1 MNDPFCSSDPYVRI
15 DLNTVNGDQTI
26 DSALTKTRKK
36 TLNPVWNEE
45 FIFRVKPSEHK
56 LVFQVFDMNRLTRD
70 DFLGMVELSLLNLP
84 RESDGCVIH
93 NKKYILRPRSAR
105 SKVEGF
111 LELYHAYLRLS
122 DHETNLF
129 CCIFSARSKVKGFL
143 ELYHAYLRLSDHE
156 TNLFCCIF
164 SARSKVKGFL
174 ELYHAYLRFS
184 DHETNLFC
192 CIFSARSKV
201 KGFLEL
207 YHAYLRLS
215 DHETDLFCCIF
226 SARSKVKGFLELYHA
241 YLRLSDH
248 ETNLFCCIFSARSK
262 VKGFLEL
269 YHAYLRLSDH
279 ETNLFCCIFSA
290 RSKVKGFLELYHA
303 YLRLSD
309 HETDLFCC
317 IFSAR
322 SKVKGFLDAR
332 SKVKGF
338 LELYHAYLRLSDHET
353 NLFCCIFSARSKVKG
368 FLELYHAYLRLSD
381 HETNLFC
388 CIFSARSKVK
398 GFLELY
404 HAYLRLSDHE
414 TNLFC
419 CIFSARSK
427 VKGFLELYHAYL
439 RLSDHETNLFCC
451 IFSARSKVKGFL
463 ELYHAYLRLSD
474 HETNLFCCIFSA
486 RSKVK
491 GFLELYH
498 AYLRL
503 SDHETNL
510 EVSRHRES
518 ADPDS
523 WIIVDAST
531 ESIVETPAQPLFIGG
546 VEQQGALPPGW
557 EERTD
562 ANGRTYYV
570 NHIARCTQWERPTVH
585 HTMSSNNSAV
595 DFAASEFQ
603 RRFHIS
609 ADDQEPRLRD
619 SSLNSSSSIDTADSG
634 GGGGGGTPT
643 SSVTSS
649 ATDNNNT
656 TTSTRDESTNVATVP
671 EEQVPSVPL
680 DSEGRASPMPNA
692 KVPGTTGTDAQR
704 KSVASEDELGAL
716 PEGWEE
722 RVHTDGRIFF
732 IDHNTRTTQWEDPRL
747 SNPQIAGPAIPYSRD
762 YKRKY
767 EYLKSQLRK
776 PFEMKIR
783 RNNILEDS
791 YRIVS
796 SVNRVEHLK
805 TKLWI
810 EFEGEVGLDYGGLA
824 REWFFLL
831 SKEMFNPYYGL
842 FEYSAMDNY
851 TLQINPMSGL
861 CNEEHLS
868 YFKFIGRIA
877 GMAVY
882 HGKLLDAFFIRPF
895 YKMMLSKDIDLK
907 DMESVDSEYY
917 NSLLWIKENDPSSLD
932 LTFALDEDSLGHTSV
947 RELKPDG
954 ASIPLTEENKDEYI
968 RLVIEWRFVSRVE
981 EQMKAFLEGFNAL
994 VPLNLIKIF
1003 DEHELELLMCGIQ
1016 HIDVKDWKQNTLYK
1030 GDYHANHIVVV
1041 LSFSNEMRS
1050 RLLQFVTG
1058 TSRVP
1063 MNGFKELYGSNGP
1076 QMFTIE
1082 KWGSPENFPRAH
1094 TCFNRLDLPPY
1105 ETYLQLRDKLVKA
1118 IEGSQGFAGVD

>member
-1 MNDPFCSSDPYVRI
+1 MLQPQSYGYIPVHTEDGLPEEPTEQIRLRIIAGHSLAKKDIFGASDPYVRI

-93 NKKYILRPRSAR
+93 NKKYILRPR
-105 SKVEGF
+105 
-111 LELYHAYLRLS
+111 
-122 DHETNLF
+122 
-129 CCIFSARSKVKGFL
+129 
-143 ELYHAYLRLSDHE
+143 
-156 TNLFCCIF
+156 
-164 SARSKVKGFL
+164 
-174 ELYHAYLRFS
+174 
-184 DHETNLFC
+184 
-192 CIFSARSKV
+192 
-201 KGFLEL
+201 
-207 YHAYLRLS
+207 
-215 DHETDLFCCIF
+215 
-226 SARSKVKGFLELYHA
+226 
-241 YLRLSDH
+241 
-248 ETNLFCCIFSARSK
+248 
-262 VKGFLEL
+262 
-269 YHAYLRLSDH
+269 
-279 ETNLFCCIFSA
+279 
-290 RSKVKGFLELYHA
+290 
-303 YLRLSD
+303 
-309 HETDLFCC
+309 
-317 IFSAR
+317 
-322 SKVKGFLDAR
+322 
-332 SKVKGF
+332 
-338 LELYHAYLRLSDHET
+338 
-353 NLFCCIFSARSKVKG
+353 
-368 FLELYHAYLRLSD
+368 
-381 HETNLFC
+381 
-388 CIFSARSKVK
+388 
-398 GFLELY
+398 
-404 HAYLRLSDHE
+404 
-414 TNLFC
+414 
-419 CIFSARSK
+419 
-427 VKGFLELYHAYL
+427 
-439 RLSDHETNLFCC
+439 
-451 IFSARSKVKGFL
+451 
-463 ELYHAYLRLSD
+463 
-474 HETNLFCCIFSA
+474 SA

-634 GGGGGGTPT
+634 GGGGTPT

-649 ATDNNNT
+649 VTDNNNTT
-656 TTSTRDESTNVATVP
+656 TTSTRDESTNVVTVP

-680 DSEGRASPMPNA
+680 DSEGLPTGWSIQAAPNGRVFFIDHNQKSTTWVDPRTGRASPMPNA

-776 PFEMKIR
+776 PNNVPNKFEMKIR

-1030 GDYHANHIVVV
+1030 GDYHANHIVVQWFWRVV